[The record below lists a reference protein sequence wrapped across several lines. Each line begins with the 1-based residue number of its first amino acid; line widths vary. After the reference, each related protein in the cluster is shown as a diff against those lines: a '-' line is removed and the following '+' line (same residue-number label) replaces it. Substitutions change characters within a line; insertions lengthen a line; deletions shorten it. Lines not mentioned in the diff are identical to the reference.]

1 MFSPRPRVSDRTGC
15 GLEYVGDHDTCFSA
29 FYIHV
34 KLDVFEKRGMDGAWH
49 LPIDLPMGRSLV
61 GLATVKDG
69 SKSISL
75 LDVRALTDDG
85 LTLAI
90 ALVDRSGPGVQ
101 EGCAKAIQSHIS
113 KVALIYANSREAAT
127 ISVGGTTW
135 LELTRASVVAVA
147 IAELGSFDVPVK
159 LCHDYNTSI
168 FITSTN

>member
-1 MFSPRPRVSDRTGC
+1 
-15 GLEYVGDHDTCFSA
+15 
-29 FYIHV
+29 
-34 KLDVFEKRGMDGAWH
+34 
-49 LPIDLPMGRSLV
+49 MGRSLV

-127 ISVGGTTW
+127 ISVGGTT
-135 LELTRASVVAVA
+135 
-147 IAELGSFDVPVK
+147 
-159 LCHDYNTSI
+159 
-168 FITSTN
+168 